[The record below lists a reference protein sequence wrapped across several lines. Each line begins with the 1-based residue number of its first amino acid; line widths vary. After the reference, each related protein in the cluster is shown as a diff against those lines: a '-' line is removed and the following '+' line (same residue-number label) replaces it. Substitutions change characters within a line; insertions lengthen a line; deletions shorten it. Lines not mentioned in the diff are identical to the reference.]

1 MLDKVKEFCYNIIM
15 KNIMIAFLVL
25 CFTASVGNTNEVK
38 ENKVQTFI
46 VNEIEKTKQFQIKN
60 WQKGKD
66 QIARTFN
73 QIKGFFVKN

>member
-1 MLDKVKEFCYNIIM
+1 MELIEAITTKICQLIVLSEWANIIII
-15 KNIMIAFLVL
+15 NNSQYLDR
-25 CFTASVGNTNEVK
+25 
-38 ENKVQTFI
+38 
-46 VNEIEKTKQFQIKN
+46 KQFQIKN